1 MTDLPTITVANPNAE
16 LSDAAITALATLL
29 VDVVERE
36 QREKENASPPELD
49 GEA

>member
-36 QREKENASPPELD
+36 HETKNASPAMEPS
-49 GEA
+49 EA